1 MFKVGLLLAL
11 AGSSLALNCAE
22 CIDEMHGLNFIIKQ
36 GAPEIMVSIGRNCR
50 YTVLSLVEPYSA
62 GTKV

>member
-1 MFKVGLLLAL
+1 MFKVGLLLLAL

-36 GAPEIMVSIGRNCR
+36 GAPEIMVSI
-50 YTVLSLVEPYSA
+50 VPKPLISS
-62 GTKV
+62 KIH